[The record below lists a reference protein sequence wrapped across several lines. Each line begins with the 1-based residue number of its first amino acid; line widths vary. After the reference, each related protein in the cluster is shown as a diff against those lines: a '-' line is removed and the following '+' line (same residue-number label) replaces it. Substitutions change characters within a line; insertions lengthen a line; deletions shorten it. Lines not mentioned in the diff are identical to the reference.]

1 VKPSRLGA
9 LEDPKLERAWI
20 TSLSEGMEQRLKVSS
35 AVIIGEKRLSISS
48 TIRMLVEENRFEKWE
63 TKVAPIVAL
72 SESQDP
78 ESILRKLTALDLLL
92 IIVEV

>member
-9 LEDPKLERAWI
+9 LEDAKLERAWI

-48 TIRMLVEENRFEKWE
+48 TIRMLVEENRFE
-63 TKVAPIVAL
+63 
-72 SESQDP
+72 SGRQ
-78 ESILRKLTALDLLL
+78 KLLQ
-92 IIVEV
+92 